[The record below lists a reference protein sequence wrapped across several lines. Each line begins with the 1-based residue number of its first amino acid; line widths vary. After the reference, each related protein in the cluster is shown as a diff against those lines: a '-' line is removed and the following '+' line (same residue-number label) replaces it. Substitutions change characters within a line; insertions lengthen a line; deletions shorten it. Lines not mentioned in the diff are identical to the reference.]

1 MVKKIIGIVL
11 IAMVLISVVGHTIE
25 GTLFDNVELIVG
37 YVLFL
42 VGGIFLIMPTK
53 KNKQ

>member
-11 IAMVLISVVGHTIE
+11 IAMVLIE